1 MALSDIDWEGYYPG
15 HRDHLNEFFL
25 PALANSIEY
34 NRITGDFS
42 SMVLAIFADGLEG
55 FVEKGGKIRIITGV
69 NVFESDL
76 KAIRQG
82 ESGEVVIDRIDWDS
96 LRQGM
101 REDVLE
107 AFAWLIDKEILQLR
121 FGIVTNGNRGNNISP
136 TAKWHQKVALFIDE
150 EGDAVSV
157 VGSPNESFNALKNN
171 RESIVLNRSWVMS
184 EDEKWDEH
192 RKVQSQL
199 DEFVELWSDEANDAR
214 TFPIPSALENDLLE
228 IIPDVEPH
236 WETLTKRLRRRH
248 ELPSGVEP
256 REYQERAIERLYN
269 NDNRLLIGHATGTG
283 KTWTSLIALRELAD
297 PGDVVV
303 ILAPTQ
309 DLLKQWDSEDN
320 LLTFFPDARV
330 IKCYGGED
338 WRNPLYTTI
347 HASRDKPLF
356 VISTMHPS
364 TMGDV
369 FEIVEEGTNPGQRIL
384 VADEVHN
391 LGSTL
396 RRGALEEFDAG
407 KARIGLSATPERGDE
422 GDKTIQPY
430 FGNEID
436 RITISEAIEDYEVL
450 TPYKYDLHTAI
461 LSPAERDEYNE
472 LSDEIAEKY
481 FQYRR
486 SENEPLLVTMEHHP
500 DLRSIVM
507 ERAGIL
513 KECKHKTEIT
523 QRLID
528 DIGEKTLVYCNTKD
542 HARAV
547 KNDLES
553 VSTRNYGLFLGEHAE
568 NQREDFLKYF
578 EEGFLDV
585 MVSIDCLTEGV
596 DVPDADSAILIAN
609 SGSEREAVQRRG
621 RVLRKSESADIA
633 DLVDFLVL
641 PTSEEH
647 ILGADANLS
656 KSEVNM
662 LLRELIRVERMN
674 EAARN
679 RALNKAKILKLRSGT
694 NTIKKNAGY

>member
-1 MALSDIDWEGYYPG
+1 MTLRDIDWEGYYPG
-15 HRDHLNEFFL
+15 HRDHLNEFFI
-25 PALANSIEY
+25 PALSNSIEY

-42 SMVLAIFADGLEG
+42 SMVLAIFADGLEE

-69 NVFESDL
+69 DVFQSDL
-76 KAIRQG
+76 EAIRRG
-82 ESGEVVIDRIDWDS
+82 ETGEVVIDRIDWEQ

-107 AFAWLIDKEILQLR
+107 AFAWLIDQEILQLR
-121 FGIVTNGNRGNNISP
+121 FGIVTDGNRGGKTSP
-136 TAKWHQKVALFIDE
+136 TAKWHQKVALFVDE

-171 RESIVLNRSWVMS
+171 RESIVLNRSWVTS
-184 EDEKWDEH
+184 EDEKWDEQ
-192 RKVQSQL
+192 RKVQIQL
-199 DEFVELWSDEANDAR
+199 EEFEELWSDEVNDAK
-214 TFPIPSALENDLLE
+214 TVPLPKALEDDLLE
-228 IIPDVEPH
+228 IKPDVEPQ
-236 WETLTKRLRRRH
+236 WETLTKRLRRSQ

-256 REYQERAIERLYN
+256 RDYQERAIERLYN

-283 KTWTSLIALRELAD
+283 KTWTSLIALSELVD
-297 PGDVVV
+297 TGDIVV

-309 DLLKQWDSEDN
+309 DLLMQWDSEDN
-320 LLTFFPDARV
+320 LLKFFPDARV

-338 WRNPLYTTI
+338 WRYRLYNAV
-347 HASRDKPLF
+347 HATRDDPVF
-356 VISTMHPS
+356 VISTMHPI
-364 TMGDV
+364 TMGDA
-369 FEIVEEGTNPGQRIL
+369 FEMVEEGTDPEERIL

-422 GDKTIQPY
+422 GDEIIMPY

-436 RITISEAIEDYEVL
+436 RITISEAIEDHKVL
-450 TPYKYDLHTAI
+450 TPYKYDLYTAI

-486 SENEPLLVTMEHHP
+486 SENEPLLVTAEHHP

-507 ERAGIL
+507 ERAGVL
-513 KECKHKTEIT
+513 KECKNKSEIT
-523 QRLID
+523 QRIID
-528 DIGEKTLVYCNTKD
+528 DIGVKTLVYCNTKD

-547 KNDLES
+547 KEDLEH
-553 VSTRNYGLFLGEHAE
+553 VSNRNYGLFLGEHAE
-568 NQREDFLKYF
+568 DQRENFLKYF
-578 EEGFLDV
+578 EDGFLDV
-585 MVSIDCLTEGV
+585 LVSIDCLTEGV

-621 RVLRKSESADIA
+621 RVLRKSESTDMAR
-633 DLVDFLVL
+633 LVDFVVL
-641 PTSEEH
+641 PTSEDE
-647 ILGADANLS
+647 IIDADADLS

-662 LLRELIRVERMN
+662 LLRELDRVERMN

-679 RALNKAKILKLRSGT
+679 SAVNRAKILKLSSGI
-694 NTIKKNAGY
+694 NTIKNNAGY